1 MAAGARRGGLFV
13 VSMPDIR
20 IILVRP
26 QHPGNIGACA
36 RAMKN
41 MGLKNLV
48 LVAPQ
53 HFPAEEAVARA
64 AGADDILAAAAIVA
78 DVRAAVADCVFVAAT
93 SARTRTIA
101 LPRLDARGA
110 AATLCTQARSGPVGL
125 LFGAERTG
133 LTNEE
138 VDYAHAL
145 VQIPVD
151 PGFASLNLAAAVQI
165 LCYEIRCT
173 IQEPVPIPEPDH
185 RPAPQEA
192 FNRFLGH
199 LEQVITDIGFL
210 NERHPRKL
218 MRRLTRLFRR
228 AHPDDNELQI
238 LRGILN
244 AVQHPYPPRPGPSD
258 PDNT

>member
-1 MAAGARRGGLFV
+1 MD
-13 VSMPDIR
+13 MPDIR

-26 QHPGNIGACA
+26 QHPGNVGACA

-41 MGLKNLV
+41 MGLRRLV

-53 HFPAEEAVARA
+53 RFPDAEAVARA
-64 AGADDILAAAAIVA
+64 AGADDILTAAEIVD
-78 DVRAAVADCVFVAAT
+78 DVPAAVAECVFVAAT
-93 SARTRTIA
+93 SARDRTIP
-101 LPRLDARGA
+101 LPRQEARAA
-110 AATLCTQARSGPVGL
+110 AATLCAQARSGPVGL

-151 PGFASLNLAAAVQI
+151 PQFASLNLAAAVQI

-173 IQEPVPIPEPDH
+173 IQAG
-185 RPAPQEA
+185 PAPASAHKPASQDA
-192 FNRFLGH
+192 FNRFLEH
-199 LEQVITDIGFL
+199 LEKTITDVGFL
-210 NERHPRKL
+210 NEKHPRKL

-228 AHPDDNELQI
+228 ALPDDNEIQI
-238 LRGILN
+238 LRGLLN
-244 AVQHPYPPRPGPSD
+244 AVEKPYPPRR
-258 PDNT
+258 

>member
-1 MAAGARRGGLFV
+1 M
-13 VSMPDIR
+13 SMPDIR

-41 MGLKNLV
+41 MGLKSLV

-53 HFPAEEAVARA
+53 RFPAEEAVARA
-64 AGADDILAAAAIVA
+64 AGADDVLAAATIVD

-93 SARTRTIA
+93 SARERTIA
-101 LPRLDARGA
+101 WPRLDAREA
-110 AATLCTQARSGPVGL
+110 AATLCAQARSGPVGL

-133 LTNEE
+133 LTNDE

-151 PGFASLNLAAAVQI
+151 PAFASLNLAAAVQV
-165 LCYEIRCT
+165 LCYEIRCAV
-173 IQEPVPIPEPDH
+173 QGQVAAPEPDH

-192 FNRFLGH
+192 FNRFLEH

-244 AVQHPYPPRPGPSD
+244 AVEHPYPARKGPSG

>member
-1 MAAGARRGGLFV
+1 
-13 VSMPDIR
+13 
-20 IILVRP
+20 
-26 QHPGNIGACA
+26 
-36 RAMKN
+36 MKN
-41 MGLKNLV
+41 MGLKSLV

-53 HFPAEEAVARA
+53 RFPAEEAVARA
-64 AGADDILAAAAIVA
+64 AGAD

-93 SARTRTIA
+93 SARERTIA
-101 LPRLDARGA
+101 WPRLDAREA
-110 AATLCTQARSGPVGL
+110 AATLCAQACSGPVGL

-151 PGFASLNLAAAVQI
+151 PSFASLNLAAAVQV
-165 LCYEIRCT
+165 LCYEIRCAA
-173 IQEPVPIPEPDH
+173 QGLAPAPEPDH

-192 FNRFLGH
+192 FNRFLEH

-244 AVQHPYPPRPGPSD
+244 AVEHPHPARKGPSG

>member
-1 MAAGARRGGLFV
+1 
-13 VSMPDIR
+13 MPDIR

-41 MGLKNLV
+41 MGLKHLV

-53 HFPAEEAVARA
+53 RLPDDEAMARA
-64 AGADDILAAAAIVA
+64 AGAGDILSAATIVA
-78 DVRAAVADCVFVAAT
+78 DVGAAVADCVFVAAT
-93 SARTRTIA
+93 SARARTIA
-101 LPRLDARGA
+101 WPRLDARA
-110 AATLCTQARSGPVGL
+110 AASVACAQARSGPVGI

-138 VDYAHAL
+138 VDYAHVL

-165 LCYEIRCT
+165 LCYEIRCAV
-173 IQEPVPIPEPDH
+173 QEPAPGPGPEPEH

-192 FNRFLGH
+192 LNGFLQH
-199 LEQVITDIGFL
+199 LERVITAIGFL
-210 NERHPRKL
+210 NPHHPRKL

-228 AHPDDNELQI
+228 ARPDDNELQI
-238 LRGILN
+238 LRGILS
-244 AVQHPYPPRPGPSD
+244 AIEHPYPARGGPRPGP
-258 PDNT
+258 DNT

>member
-1 MAAGARRGGLFV
+1 
-13 VSMPDIR
+13 MPDVR

-41 MGLKNLV
+41 MGLNRLV

-53 HFPAEEAVARA
+53 RFPAEEAVARA
-64 AGADDILAAAAIVA
+64 AGADDILEAAEVVD
-78 DVRAAVADCVFVAAT
+78 DVPAAVAECVFVAAT
-93 SARTRTIA
+93 SARDHTIP
-101 LPRLDARGA
+101 LPRQDARAA
-110 AATLCTQARSGPVGL
+110 AATLCARAGSGPVGL

-138 VDYAHAL
+138 VDFAHVL

-151 PGFASLNLAAAVQI
+151 PRFASLNLAAAVQI
-165 LCYEIRCT
+165 LCYEIRCAVHT
-173 IQEPVPIPEPDH
+173 GEVPARDYP
-185 RPAPQEA
+185 PASQEA
-192 FNRFLGH
+192 FNLFLGH
-199 LEQVITDIGFL
+199 LEKTITDIGFL

-228 AHPDDNELQI
+228 ALPDDNELQI
-238 LRGILN
+238 LRGILS
-244 AVQHPYPPRPGPSD
+244 AVENPHPPRK
-258 PDNT
+258 